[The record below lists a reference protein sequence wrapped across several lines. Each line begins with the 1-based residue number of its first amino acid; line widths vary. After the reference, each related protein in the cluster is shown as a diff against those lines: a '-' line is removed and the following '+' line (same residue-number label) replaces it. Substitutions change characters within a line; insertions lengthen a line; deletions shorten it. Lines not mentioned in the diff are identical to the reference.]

1 MAPLQKEIYRSLL
14 SKRFRYNNVV
24 SILPN
29 LLAGQNFEILQ
40 SLTESNASSSK
51 GNVTK
56 TNMNNLLMQLRKYV
70 VQTCLT

>member
-14 SKRFRYNNVV
+14 SKHLRYIDVV
-24 SILPN
+24 STRPHP
-29 LLAGQNFEILQ
+29 LAGQNFEILQ
-40 SLTESNASSSK
+40 SLSEPNASSSK

-70 VQTCLT
+70 V